1 MMSRPDIFIVS
12 AVRTAIGTYGGTL
25 KDTPPAQL
33 ATLVARAALE
43 RADCEPQR
51 VEHVVFGHVIASTPK
66 DVYLSRVAALQ
77 AGILKET
84 PAFNVNRL
92 CGSGL
97 QAIVSAAQGLLLGDS
112 RVALAGGAEN
122 MSQAGYLLPS
132 GRWGARMGDVK
143 MLDMMLGALHDPL
156 HDIHMGITA
165 ENVAKQCGISREE
178 QDALAL
184 QSQQRAARAIAE
196 GRFAGQIVP
205 VEVRSRKGVSRFA
218 VDEHVRAE
226 ASLEQLAAM
235 KPAFAEGGSVTAG
248 NASGL
253 NDGAAALLLA
263 TGEAVAEQGLRPLA
277 RLVAYAHAGVEPT
290 VMGLGPVPATRLAL
304 QRAGLSLADLDVI
317 ESNEA
322 FAAQACAVARELGF
336 DAEKV
341 NPNGSGISLGHPVG
355 ASGAI
360 IATKAIHELHRIQGR
375 YALATMCIGGGQG
388 IAVIFERV

>member
-1 MMSRPDIFIVS
+1 MNTPEVFVVS

-25 KDTPPAQL
+25 KDVPPAQL
-33 ATLVARAALE
+33 ATLVARTALD
-43 RADCEPQR
+43 RANCAPEQ
-51 VEHVVFGHVIASTPK
+51 VGHVVYGNVIPSTPK
-66 DVYLSRVAALQ
+66 DAYISRVAALQ
-77 AGILKET
+77 AGIPKET
-84 PAFNVNRL
+84 PAFTVNRL

-97 QAIVSAAQGLLLGDS
+97 QAIVSAAQCLMLGDA

-122 MSQAGYLLPS
+122 MSMSPYLVQS
-132 GRWGARMGDVK
+132 ARWGARMGDSK
-143 MLDMMLGALHDPL
+143 MLDFMLGALQDPL
-156 HDIHMGITA
+156 HGIHMGITA
-165 ENVAKQCGISREE
+165 ENVAKLHGITRED

-205 VEVRSRKGVSRFA
+205 VEIKTRKGTSLFE

-226 ASLEQLAAM
+226 ATLESLAKM
-235 KPAFAEGGSVTAG
+235 KPAFTEDGTVTAG

-263 TGEAVAEQGLRPLA
+263 TAEAAADQGLQPMA
-277 RLVAYAHAGVEPT
+277 RVVAYAHAGVEPT
-290 VMGLGPVPATRLAL
+290 VMGLGPIPATRLAL
-304 QRAGLSLADLDVI
+304 QRAGLTVADLDVI

-336 DAEKV
+336 DPEKV
-341 NPNGSGISLGHPVG
+341 NPNGSGISLGHPIG

-360 IATKAIHELHRIQGR
+360 IATKAIHELHRVKGR